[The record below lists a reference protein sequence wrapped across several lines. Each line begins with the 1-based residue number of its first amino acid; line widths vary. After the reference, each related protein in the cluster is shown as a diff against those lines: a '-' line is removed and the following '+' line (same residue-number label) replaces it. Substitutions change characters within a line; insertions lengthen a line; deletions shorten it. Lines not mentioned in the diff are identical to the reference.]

1 MHDLYYKGRIH
12 TRVNHVKTGYNSKR
26 TVKLGTEKNPLT
38 LVVAN
43 DERKQEVMVLV
54 ADNGLFA
61 DITVDSALDE
71 NINELNTVLNKP
83 TTTTFDKT
91 PNRNDP
97 CSCGSEKKY
106 KKCCGMS
113 V

>member
-38 LVVAN
+38 LVVTN
-43 DERKQEVMVLV
+43 DEKKQEVETLV
-54 ADNGLFA
+54 TDNGLFA
-61 DITVDSALDE
+61 DITVDSTLDE
-71 NINELNTVLNKP
+71 NLNELNIILNKP
-83 TTTTFDKT
+83 TTTTFEKT

-106 KKCCGMS
+106 KKCCG
-113 V
+113 

>member
-26 TVKLGTEKNPLT
+26 TVKFGTEKNPLT
-38 LVVAN
+38 LVVTSN
-43 DERKQEVMVLV
+43 ERKLEVETLV
-54 ADNGLFA
+54 TDNGLFA
-61 DITVDSALDE
+61 DITVNSSIDE
-71 NINELNTVLNKP
+71 NIDELNVILNKP

-97 CSCGSEKKY
+97 CSCGSGKKY
-106 KKCCGMS
+106 KKCCG
-113 V
+113 